1 MPADNRTV
9 SLTALFGGTLAVGIW
24 FDKKARQMAPLLL
37 IQLLLQFA
45 WLFETIVSPA
55 EQEAAVL
62 T

>member
-1 MPADNRTV
+1 
-9 SLTALFGGTLAVGIW
+9 
-24 FDKKARQMAPLLL
+24 MAPLLL

-45 WLFETIVSPA
+45 WPFETIVSPA